1 MVEGSDSANSLA
13 SIYAIVQVGF
23 ARRVLCEYTDLPGL
37 QGAVA
42 PYLPPERLQRYS
54 PPIGSFD
61 ADRGCPIPC
70 SFRTII
76 NVQGRKSRYRS
87 ADDIEQLLR
96 AHLAKGVTRFFI
108 TDDDFV
114 RNRYWEEI
122 LDRAIALRESESE
135 SENIPFTFLIQ
146 VDALAYRLPNFID
159 KCKRAGCRW
168 IFIGLETINAAN
180 LKHANKRQ
188 NKFGEYRT
196 MLQAWSAAGIITFC
210 GYILGFPEDT
220 VGSIEH
226 DIEIIQR
233 ELPVDVL
240 EFFCLT
246 PLPGSKDH
254 QNLYRAGIAMDRD
267 MNKYDLEHIR
277 TEHSRMTRDEWQGV
291 YDWAWLRYYSL
302 EHVETLL
309 RRAATDDMPV
319 TRLMHSLP
327 MFRAM
332 LLIEGV
338 HPLQGGY
345 FRRKIYRTLRPG
357 SPQGSTLLFYLLH
370 FANSASKTVLILH
383 LLWNMDRCRRRIV
396 REHVVQP
403 YTDVP
408 IPKLEREADGQLEMM
423 RERPALEV
431 AHAAE

>member
-70 SFRTII
+70 SFCTII

-122 LDRAIALRESESE
+122 LDRVIALRE

-159 KCKRAGCRW
+159 KCKRAV
-168 IFIGLETINAAN
+168 
-180 LKHANKRQ
+180 
-188 NKFGEYRT
+188 
-196 MLQAWSAAGIITFC
+196 AAGSSS
-210 GYILGFPEDT
+210 G
-220 VGSIEH
+220 
-226 DIEIIQR
+226 
-233 ELPVDVL
+233 
-240 EFFCLT
+240 
-246 PLPGSKDH
+246 
-254 QNLYRAGIAMDRD
+254 
-267 MNKYDLEHIR
+267 
-277 TEHSRMTRDEWQGV
+277 
-291 YDWAWLRYYSL
+291 
-302 EHVETLL
+302 L
-309 RRAATDDMPV
+309 RR
-319 TRLMHSLP
+319 
-327 MFRAM
+327 
-332 LLIEGV
+332 
-338 HPLQGGY
+338 
-345 FRRKIYRTLRPG
+345 
-357 SPQGSTLLFYLLH
+357 STP
-370 FANSASKTVLILH
+370 ST
-383 LLWNMDRCRRRIV
+383 
-396 REHVVQP
+396 
-403 YTDVP
+403 
-408 IPKLEREADGQLEMM
+408 
-423 RERPALEV
+423 
-431 AHAAE
+431 